1 MRRHLQDQHSG
12 VGFQCD
18 VCGLLFNRRDSKHA
32 CNGTEQDMVYIHRES
47 GVFGE
52 EAHQLLVKFINE
64 RQDREWQYIEKEET
78 EKETPHITSDP
89 PIIPTRRKESRK
101 PPSKST
107 YNPRRRSPTPLEEP
121 EIDIEKPPRKRRRKV
136 EAILKDLETSSSSS
150 SESSSLSESDSTSS
164 DSEDDDDE
172 RKLRHRNRG
181 SLVLE
186 NHNKEKDVSDKI
198 RKEKDER
205 IVKMKE
211 TRKDERS
218 KKDVEQDSD
227 SKENNEITP
236 CTRQTETEVQEMI
249 SGQTKETNLSAD
261 LENNKVNVEDN
272 HYERQDGE
280 DRVIENKKQNAKQSE
295 DENNNQNVN
304 VNELTCESKGV
315 EKQCIY
321 EGKDRDKSDNNKGS
335 AILDTIMDE
344 MTATFSQTH
353 TSNSD
358 KETENAVLS
367 IIDKSN
373 NTEFEASYDV
383 VSECTYE
390 LVKEIIINS
399 EIENAVEKVN
409 GNLEQ
414 KRTIPEKRKLDRT
427 DLHQEPREKKRLKSV
442 DRINDKEMLNL
453 SEKDEDLET
462 IEKIQGCRVILNIGG
477 VRFETSILT
486 LRKDPN
492 SLLAKL
498 FTKESSFITHGSI
511 FIDRDASHFKVI
523 LNYLRYDRKINS
535 ALLPRERRHL
545 LELKKECEYYRL
557 PGLRDI
563 VIKRMEDLA
572 DY

>member
-1 MRRHLQDQHSG
+1 MHVIEQ
-12 VGFQCD
+12 
-18 VCGLLFNRRDSKHA
+18 NR
-32 CNGTEQDMVYIHRES
+32 TW
-47 GVFGE
+47 FT
-52 EAHQLLVKFINE
+52 
-64 RQDREWQYIEKEET
+64 YIEKEE
-78 EKETPHITSDP
+78 
-89 PIIPTRRKESRK
+89 
-101 PPSKST
+101 
-107 YNPRRRSPTPLEEP
+107 
-121 EIDIEKPPRKRRRKV
+121 PPRKRRRKV
-136 EAILKDLETSSSSS
+136 EAILKDLDTSSSSS
-150 SESSSLSESDSTSS
+150 SESCSSSESDATSN

-172 RKLRHRNRG
+172 RKLRHRSRG
-181 SLVLE
+181 SLVME
-186 NHNKEKDVSDKI
+186 NHNKEKNVSDKI

-211 TRKDERS
+211 TGVDERS
-218 KKDVEQDSD
+218 KKDVDQDSG
-227 SKENNEITP
+227 SKESNEITP
-236 CTRQTETEVQEMI
+236 CTRQIETEVQEMI
-249 SGQTKETNLSAD
+249 SGQTKVTNLSAD
-261 LENNKVNVEDN
+261 LEKNKVNVEDKHN
-272 HYERQDGE
+272 KRQDVE
-280 DRVIENKKQNAKQSE
+280 DRVNENKNQNAKQSE

-304 VNELTCESKGV
+304 ELTCENKRV
-315 EKQCIY
+315 EKQCID
-321 EGKDRDKSDNNKGS
+321 EGKDRDKNNNNKGS
-335 AILDTIMDE
+335 AVLDTIMDE

-367 IIDKSN
+367 IIDQSN
-373 NTEFEASYDV
+373 NTDFETSYDV
-383 VSECTYE
+383 VSECAYE
-390 LVKEIIINS
+390 LVEEIIITS

-414 KRTIPEKRKLDRT
+414 KKTIPEKIKLDRT
-427 DLHQEPREKKRLKSV
+427 DLHQEPREKKRNKSV
-442 DRINDKEMLNL
+442 DGINDKVILSH

-511 FIDRDASHFKVI
+511 FIDRDASRFKVI
-523 LNYLRYDRKINS
+523 LNYLRYDHEINS
-535 ALLPRERRHL
+535 ALLPRQRRHL